1 MGREVR
7 GKGESWEKCLYEGG
21 RDACGGRGVAATM
34 LPSVRRVFLGRVT
47 CCDVGGRAVR
57 AARARVVVFEEE
69 RILDLPNV
77 GLGPDRELEVLLGDR
92 VPELV
97 HHHDGEEHAER
108 VEERPVE
115 VVRHG
120 VADRVAKRKQQDLA
134 DDPERGPKDDVADG
148 PAVVQRAEDEQ
159 QLRDDV
165 DHDARE
171 VEDELE
177 DPEAGRFRAREA
189 GGVLEGA
196 DRDQAGDQADDGR
209 GALQDLPR
217 GSGVAS
223 VRATGRF
230 REERDL

>member
-1 MGREVR
+1 MHA
-7 GKGESWEKCLYEGG
+7 GG
-21 RDACGGRGVAATM
+21 SRRTM
-34 LPSVRRVFLGRVT
+34 LPSIRRVCLGRVA
-47 CCDVGGRAVR
+47 CCYVGGRAVR
-57 AARARVVVFEEE
+57 AAGTRVVVVEEE
-69 RILDLPNV
+69 RVLDLPDV
-77 GLGPDRELEVLLGDR
+77 GLGPDRELEVLFGDR

-196 DRDQAGDQADDGR
+196 DRDQAGDQPNDGR
-209 GALQDLPR
+209 GALQDLAELHIECTSQRRRFEGPAGNENRAEEEGAPR
-217 GSGVAS
+217 G
-223 VRATGRF
+223 RA
-230 REERDL
+230 